1 VNNKGKFKEDGPGNK
16 FKQFF
21 RESGFYIAIV
31 AGLCALAAGA
41 VYFSTNQILRDPEPD
56 PYYAKDNDLTEDDDF
71 GFDDYTDPFD
81 AEPDQSSI
89 TDEGTQY
96 FEDDPLIGM
105 DDYEDE
111 PLTDADDNVIDETVP
126 DPDTNVIYEEKEPG
140 PTEDAS
146 KQTSGQP
153 KADETQANNLDEDTA
168 TEDVVLAIVR
178 PNFQP
183 PVSGK
188 IQTEYSMDKLVFSP
202 TFNEWRTHSG
212 VDISAPRGEVVRAIG
227 DGTVLE
233 IKNDPRYGFTVVIDH
248 KNGYKSIYSNLASD
262 QTLQVGQEVKKG
274 DPIGAVGATA
284 IFESAEPTHLHFEL
298 YKENKI
304 VDPAAYIDFPN

>member
-1 VNNKGKFKEDGPGNK
+1 VDTVINKGKFKDDGPGKK

-56 PYYAKDNDLTEDDDF
+56 PYYAKENDFEDDDDF
-71 GFDDYTDPFD
+71 GFGGYIDPFED
-81 AEPDQSSI
+81 EPDQSSI

-96 FEDDPLIGM
+96 YEDDPLIGM
-105 DDYEDE
+105 EDFEYEPSDDVNDS
-111 PLTDADDNVIDETVP
+111 VDETVP
-126 DPDTNVIYEEKEPG
+126 DPDTNVIYENKEPG
-140 PTEDAS
+140 PTEEAS
-146 KQTSGQP
+146 KQTSGG
-153 KADETQANNLDEDTA
+153 TQANADEPDDNTA

-183 PVSGK
+183 PVTGK
-188 IQTEYSMDKLVFSP
+188 IQIEYSMDKLVFSP

-212 VDISAPRGEVVRAIG
+212 VDIAAPRGEVVRAIG
-227 DGTVLE
+227 DGVVLE

-298 YKENKI
+298 YKENKL
-304 VDPAAYIDFPN
+304 VDPAAYIDFPD